1 VDRRIRV
8 VEQVN
13 ELLVDAYKDP
23 VKLKEEDLAELQS
36 IQALVDSLAKF
47 RQEMGRLVQLMGNM
61 REEANKVEVKLAEK
75 RRGLASKY
83 NLEQMGTGQW
93 ALDFERQEFVRTA
106 PGTPV
111 IP

>member
-1 VDRRIRV
+1 M
-8 VEQVN
+8 VEQLQ
-13 ELLVDAYKDP
+13 EIPADEYKDP
-23 VKLKEEDLAELQS
+23 VVIKDEDYAELAN

-61 REEANKVEVKLAEK
+61 REEANKVEVQLAEK
-75 RRGLASKY
+75 RRALADKY

-93 ALDFERQEFVRTA
+93 ALDFERREFVKTA